1 MSLRVKFGALVGAAF
16 VAAVVGQGA
25 ALAQTPF
32 YQGKTITMVVGY
44 PPGGLYD
51 TTTRLVARH
60 IQKHL
65 AGNPTII
72 VQNMPGA
79 GGTKAL
85 MHMYSIAPKDGTVF
99 GMVKRSYATDP
110 MFESDA
116 PNYDPNKI
124 QPIGSTSSEV
134 SVVATWHT
142 SKANTFEYLFNN
154 EITVGSTGA
163 TDGTVRYAQLVKR
176 LTPAKIKIVA
186 GYPGGNDVTLAVER
200 GEVDAKFGWSWGS
213 VKSRAKDWVD
223 QKKINIIL
231 QMGLKK
237 ADDLPNVP
245 FIMDYAKTELDKQA
259 LELVF
264 APTAFAWPIVA
275 GPGVP
280 AERIAEL
287 RKAFDATMKDP
298 EFLADAKKLDLE
310 IEPVS
315 GEEMA
320 KTVARL
326 SHFPKAAIE
335 RAVELTKPE

>member
-1 MSLRVKFGALVGAAF
+1 LVGAVV
-16 VAAVVGQGA
+16 VASVLGQGA
-25 ALAQTPF
+25 AIAQTAPF
-32 YQGKTITMVVGY
+32 YKGKVITMVVGY
-44 PPGGLYD
+44 TTGGLYD
-51 TTTRLVARH
+51 TTTRLVARYLP
-60 IQKHL
+60 KHL
-65 AGNPTII
+65 AGEPTII

-85 MHMYSIAPKDGTVF
+85 MHMYSVAPQDGTVF

-110 MFESDA
+110 MFETDA
-116 PNYDPNKI
+116 PPYDPNKI
-124 QPIGSTSSEV
+124 QPIGSTSSET
-134 SVVATWHT
+134 SIVATWHT

-154 EITVGSTGA
+154 EITVGATGS

-176 LTPAKIKIVA
+176 LTPAKIKIVT

-200 GEVDAKFGWSWGS
+200 GEVDSKFGWSWGS
-213 VKSRAKDWVD
+213 VKSRAKPWLDE
-223 QKKINIIL
+223 KKINIIL

-245 FIMDYAKTELDKQA
+245 FIMDYAKTDLDKQA

-264 APTAFAWPIVA
+264 APTQFAWPIVA
-275 GPGVP
+275 GPKVP

-287 RKAFDATMKDP
+287 RKAFDDTMKDP
-298 EFLADAKKLDLE
+298 EFLADAKKLDIE

-320 KTVARL
+320 ATVARL
-326 SHFPKAAIE
+326 SKYDKAAIA

>member
-1 MSLRVKFGALVGAAF
+1 MMSLGLKAFAA
-16 VAAVVGQGA
+16 VAAVVLGQGA

-32 YQGKTITMVVGY
+32 YQGKTITMIVGY
-44 PPGGLYD
+44 TPGGLYD
-51 TTTRLVARH
+51 VTTRMVARH
-60 IQKHL
+60 IPKHL
-65 AGNPTII
+65 AGNPTVV

-79 GGTKAL
+79 GGTRAL
-85 MHMYSIAPKDGTVF
+85 MHIYSVAPKDGTVM

-116 PNYDPNKI
+116 PEYDPNKL
-124 QPIGSTSSEV
+124 QPIGSTSSET
-134 SVVATWHT
+134 SIVATWHT
-142 SKANTFEYLFNN
+142 SKAKTFEDIFKN
-154 EITVGSTGA
+154 EITVGSTGS
-163 TDGTVRYAQLVKR
+163 TDGTVRYAQLVR
-176 LTPAKIKIVA
+176 RITPAKLKIVS

-200 GEVDAKFGWSWGS
+200 GEVDSKFGWSWGS
-213 VKSRAKDWVD
+213 VKSRAKDWLD

-245 FIMDYAKTELDKQA
+245 FIMDYAKTEIDKQA

-298 EFLADAKKLDLE
+298 EFLAEAKKQDIE
-310 IEPVS
+310 IEPIG

-320 KTVARL
+320 RVVARL
-326 SHFPKAAIE
+326 SKFDKAAIA

>member
-1 MSLRVKFGALVGAAF
+1 MKYDVKRFSLIGATIA
-16 VAAVVGQGA
+16 VAMLGQGA

-32 YQGKTITMVVGY
+32 YQGKTITMIVGY
-44 PPGGLYD
+44 TPGGLYD
-51 TTTRLVARH
+51 TTTRLVSRH
-60 IQKHL
+60 IPRHL
-65 AGNPTII
+65 AGNPTVI

-85 MHMYSIAPKDGTVF
+85 MHMYSVAPKDGTVF

-110 MFESDA
+110 MFETDA
-116 PNYDPNKI
+116 PEYDPNKV
-124 QPIGSTSSEV
+124 QPIGSTSAETSI
-134 SVVATWHT
+134 VATWHT
-142 SKANTFEYLFNN
+142 SKVKTFEDTFKH
-154 EITVGSTGA
+154 EMTVGATSS
-163 TDGTVRYAQLVKR
+163 TDGTVRYAQLVR
-176 LTPAKIKIVA
+176 RITPAKLKIVS

-200 GEVDAKFGWSWGS
+200 GEVDSKFGWSWGS
-213 VKSRAKDWVD
+213 VKSRAKEWLD
-223 QKKINIIL
+223 QKKINIVL

-245 FIMDYAKTELDKQA
+245 FIMDYAKTEVDKQA

-298 EFLADAKKLDLE
+298 EFLADARKLD
-310 IEPVS
+310 IESEPIG

-320 KTVARL
+320 KVVARL
-326 SHFPKAAIE
+326 STFDKAAVA
-335 RAVELTKPE
+335 RAKELTKPE

>member
-1 MSLRVKFGALVGAAF
+1 MVGAAIL
-16 VAAVVGQGA
+16 AAALGQGTA
-25 ALAQTPF
+25 KAQTPF

-44 PPGGLYD
+44 TPGGLYD
-51 TTTRLVARH
+51 TTTRMVARH
-60 IQKHL
+60 IPKHL
-65 AGNPTII
+65 AGNPTVI

-79 GGTKAL
+79 GGIKAL
-85 MHMYSIAPKDGTVF
+85 MHIYSVAPKDGTVF

-110 MFESDA
+110 LFETDA
-116 PNYDPNKI
+116 PEYDPNKV
-124 QPIGSTSSEV
+124 QPIGSTSSET

-142 SKANTFEYLFNN
+142 SKVKTFEDVFKT
-154 EITVGSTGA
+154 EMTVGATSS
-163 TDGTVRYAQLVKR
+163 TDGTVRYAQLVR
-176 LTPAKIKIVA
+176 RITPAKLKIVS

-200 GEVDAKFGWSWGS
+200 GEVDSKFGWSWGS
-213 VKSRAKDWVD
+213 VKSRAKDWLD

-245 FIMDYAKTELDKQA
+245 FIMDYAKTDVDRQA

-298 EFLADAKKLDLE
+298 EFLADAKKLDIE
-310 IEPVS
+310 IEPIG
-315 GEEMA
+315 GEEMQ
-320 KTVARL
+320 KVVARL
-326 SHFPKAAIE
+326 SKFDKAAIA

>member
-1 MSLRVKFGALVGAAF
+1 MSIRLKLSALVGVSFA
-16 VAAVVGQGA
+16 AAVAWQGA
-25 ALAQTPF
+25 AFAQTPF
-32 YQGKTITMVVGY
+32 YQGKVITMVVGY
-44 PPGGLYD
+44 TTGGLYD

-60 IQKHL
+60 IPKHL
-65 AGNPTII
+65 AGTPTVI

-85 MHMYSIAPKDGTVF
+85 MHLYSVAPKDGTVF

-116 PNYDPNKI
+116 PDYDPNKI
-124 QPIGSTSSEV
+124 QPIGSTSSET
-134 SVVATWHT
+134 SIVATWHT
-142 SKANTFEYLFNN
+142 SKAKTFEDIFKN
-154 EITVGSTGA
+154 EITVGATGS

-176 LTPAKIKIVA
+176 LTPAKLKIVS

-200 GEVDAKFGWSWGS
+200 GEVDSKFGWSWGS
-213 VKSRAKDWVD
+213 VKSRAKNWLDE
-223 QKKINIIL
+223 KKINIIL

-245 FIMDYAKTELDKQA
+245 FIMDYAKTDLDKQA

-280 AERIAEL
+280 AERIAQL
-287 RKAFDATMKDP
+287 RKAFDDTMKDP
-298 EFLADAKKLDLE
+298 EFLADAKKLE
-310 IEPVS
+310 IEIDPIT

-320 KTVARL
+320 KVVARL
-326 SHFPKAAIE
+326 VTFDKAAIA